1 MALPAGL
8 GLAACDH
15 AVPSQCRIRARV
27 AARGARQ
34 PGVQELP
41 AAQAVPSAPA
51 LTASRSALLPR
62 PGAVAWNQLVPS
74 QRKISIWSASDAVW
88 QPDVQRYP
96 TAPAPPAG
104 PGRTPYRSAAPPRP
118 GADPLGQ

>member
-8 GLAACDH
+8 GLADCDH

-41 AAQAVPSAPA
+41 TAQAVPSAPA

-62 PGAVAWNQLVPS
+62 TGAAARDQLGPS
-74 QRKISIWSASDAVW
+74 QRKVSIGSASGGVWEPAVE
-88 QPDVQRYP
+88 PLH
-96 TAPAPPAG
+96 TAPAA
-104 PGRTPYRSAAPPRP
+104 
-118 GADPLGQ
+118 